1 MVCWFAMFCS
11 IVTAPMLATGPAAI
25 EAMTPLPVS
34 ALPVSALPVQREWR
48 SGLPGRFR

>member
-34 ALPVSALPVQREWR
+34 ALPVQREWR